1 MSLSTP
7 RHGRRFATVLTLVL
21 ALAGCV
27 APSARDQSGAQPPAD
42 GAAAKP
48 APLTLAELDT
58 LPREAVMP
66 LTPEVRSAKLPNGF
80 RYYVRRNTDPEGRA
94 EFRFVINAG
103 SLLEEEDQ
111 RGFAHFLEHMLFNGT
126 ERFPGMGVLAFL
138 QNTGMQVGADANA
151 YTNYDETVCV
161 IKVPTDDPR
170 IVPTALDVM
179 QDWATAVSLDPAEV
193 DAERGV
199 IVEER
204 RLRSLSAS
212 GRISER
218 VRDLYLAGSRYAVRP
233 PIGQLE
239 VIQKGSRDRLE
250 SFYRTWYRPENL
262 AIVAVGD
269 FDPASV
275 ERMILARFAPLAN
288 PSGPAPKRPESSF
301 AQNKTLYSV
310 MTDPE
315 QPVTSVSVTWK
326 RPSINYTTVGSYQN
340 YLVFQL
346 FDRMLNF
353 RLLELAEAE
362 NSPVLQAAAG
372 RGLYVRALELW
383 SATAL
388 APEGQ
393 APKALEALLTEIER
407 VRRYG
412 FSAPELERAKRDIM
426 TSYERAAAEDQHT
439 NSGGLAD
446 ELVRHVTTDEPVPGI
461 LAERAFTERFLPD
474 ITLEDMNREAARFSD
489 TNRLVIVLSPDK
501 KGLAAPSEESLR
513 KVVARVESSQI
524 AAYTEQLAQGSLM
537 PKPPEPAAITSRREV
552 TEIGATELVL
562 ANGARVLYKPTKLK
576 EREILFTATSPGG
589 ASLVSDEDYAEARL
603 AGLVAAE
610 SGVGA
615 FSRTDLLKVMAGSDL
630 SVTPNV
636 ESYFEGMDGEAR
648 SEDLT
653 SLLQLIHLYFTSP
666 RQDRAVAARVPRELI
681 SLTENRKAVPESML
695 QQAVEEALYGKTV
708 RAGPLSV
715 QELQRIDSDRLFS
728 IYRDRF
734 ANARDFTFEFVGSFE
749 PKELEDLVQ
758 RYIGTL
764 PSTAGRERYKSR
776 LRQPPRE
783 VVTRTLSQGK
793 EQRSLVRLVFAGS
806 LPEKVTPRTI
816 MQATLLEQA
825 IGEGLQ
831 SELREARGAV
841 YGVLTEVS
849 IIEVPE
855 PSYRATIDFT
865 TDPRR
870 VDELVGVVFEE
881 IDAVRAKGP
890 SRITLAVSKE
900 AERRKRE
907 EARGNNA
914 FWLGVLD
921 RWAKFP
927 ESDPREV
934 LTYDNELAAVSSE
947 EVRKLGE
954 IVFQK
959 DRYVKVVL
967 QPEEPLAGAS
977 GSSAQK

>member
-1 MSLSTP
+1 
-7 RHGRRFATVLTLVL
+7 
-21 ALAGCV
+21 
-27 APSARDQSGAQPPAD
+27 
-42 GAAAKP
+42 
-48 APLTLAELDT
+48 
-58 LPREAVMP
+58 
-66 LTPEVRSAKLPNGF
+66 
-80 RYYVRRNTDPEGRA
+80 
-94 EFRFVINAG
+94 
-103 SLLEEEDQ
+103 
-111 RGFAHFLEHMLFNGT
+111 
-126 ERFPGMGVLAFL
+126 
-138 QNTGMQVGADANA
+138 
-151 YTNYDETVCV
+151 
-161 IKVPTDDPR
+161 
-170 IVPTALDVM
+170 
-179 QDWATAVSLDPAEV
+179 
-193 DAERGV
+193 
-199 IVEER
+199 
-204 RLRSLSAS
+204 
-212 GRISER
+212 
-218 VRDLYLAGSRYAVRP
+218 
-233 PIGQLE
+233 
-239 VIQKGSRDRLE
+239 VIQKGSRDRLA

-262 AIVAVGD
+262 AVVAVGD
-269 FDPASV
+269 FDVASM

-288 PSGPAPKRPESSF
+288 PSGPAPKRPEDAF
-301 AQNKTLYSV
+301 VDHDTVYAV

-315 QPVTSVSVTWK
+315 QPVTSVSLTWK
-326 RPSINYTTVGSYQN
+326 RPAVTYTTVGSYQN

-353 RLLELAEAE
+353 RLLELTEAE
-362 NSPVLQAAAG
+362 DSPVLQAAAG

-393 APKALEALLTEIER
+393 GQKALEALLTEIER

-412 FSAPELERAKRDIM
+412 FSAAELERAKRDIR
-426 TSYERAAAEDQHT
+426 TSYERAADESQHT
-439 NSGGLAD
+439 ASASLAD

-474 ITLEDMNREAARFSD
+474 VTLEDLNREAARFGATS
-489 TNRLVIVLSPDK
+489 RLVVALAPEK
-501 KGLAAPSEESLR
+501 KGLAPPSEESLR
-513 KVVARVESSQI
+513 KVVARVEKAKI
-524 AAYTEQLAQGSLM
+524 ADYTEQLAGGALM
-537 PKPPEPAAITSRREV
+537 AKPPEPAAIASRRAV
-552 TEIGATELVL
+552 AEIGATELVL

-589 ASLVSDEDYAEARL
+589 ASVVSDEDYPEARL
-603 AGLVAAE
+603 AGIVAAE

-615 FSRTDLLKVMAGSDL
+615 FSRLDLLKVMAGSDL
-630 SVTPNV
+630 SVTPSV
-636 ESYFEGMDGEAR
+636 DSYFEGLDGEAR
-648 SEDLT
+648 SEDL
-653 SLLQLIHLYFTSP
+653 SQLLQLIHLYFTAP
-666 RQDRAVAARVPRELI
+666 RQDRTVAARVPRELI

-695 QQAVEEALYGKTV
+695 QEAVEEALYGKTV
-708 RAGPLSV
+708 RAGPLPV
-715 QELQRIDSDRLFS
+715 TELQRIDVDRVFS

-734 ANARDFTFEFVGSFE
+734 ANARDFTFVFVGSFE

-764 PSTAGRERYKSR
+764 PSTSAREQYRAR
-776 LRQPPRE
+776 LRPPPRE

-793 EQRSLVRLVFAGS
+793 EARSLVRLVFAGP
-806 LPEKVTPRTI
+806 LTEKVTPRTL
-816 MQATLLEQA
+816 MQAALLEQA

-841 YGVLTEVS
+841 YGVLTQVDIVE
-849 IIEVPE
+849 IPE

-881 IDAVRAKGP
+881 IEAVRAKGP

-900 AERRKRE
+900 AERRRRE
-907 EARGNNA
+907 EARGSNA

-934 LTYDNELAAVSSE
+934 LAYDSELAAVSSE

-967 QPEEPLAGAS
+967 QPEAAVTGDSGAS
-977 GSSAQK
+977 GGGD